1 MNAYSVAVDLPCA
14 FAYFFFLYESFILG
28 FYLLATDQLTLRRF
42 GWAFFITNLMGQ
54 TTYFLYPAA
63 PPWYALKYGTEGP
76 ADLSV
81 ESDPARL
88 SAIDGYLGM
97 TYFQAIYSRSSNVF
111 GALPSLHAAYPFLVW
126 ITSLKVFPRAHW
138 LFLGLSLLTGFAAV
152 YLCHH
157 YVIDVLL
164 GLAYATIAYFGIGAI
179 CDLVEER
186 DKIMQWWEPAQKY

>member
-1 MNAYSVAVDLPCA
+1 
-14 FAYFFFLYESFILG
+14 
-28 FYLLATDQLTLRRF
+28 
-42 GWAFFITNLMGQ
+42 
-54 TTYFLYPAA
+54 
-63 PPWYALKYGTEGP
+63 
-76 ADLSV
+76 
-81 ESDPARL
+81 
-88 SAIDGYLGM
+88 M

-179 CDLVEER
+179 CDVVEER
-186 DKIMQWWEPAQKY
+186 DGKVSKVLGFFGGLPNNTV